1 MGTDYSKQS
10 EMTGQ
15 ANNNVVIE
23 QKEEGMDKVDLLHS
37 TILVLLL
44 VMLIMQ
50 STYVLVR
57 QYQRRLKRKYI
68 ERLAAR
74 MPKV

>member
-1 MGTDYSKQS
+1 MGTSNSKQS

-23 QKEEGMDKVDLLHS
+23 QKEEGIDKVDLLHS

-44 VMLIMQ
+44 LMLIMQ

-68 ERLAAR
+68 ERLATR